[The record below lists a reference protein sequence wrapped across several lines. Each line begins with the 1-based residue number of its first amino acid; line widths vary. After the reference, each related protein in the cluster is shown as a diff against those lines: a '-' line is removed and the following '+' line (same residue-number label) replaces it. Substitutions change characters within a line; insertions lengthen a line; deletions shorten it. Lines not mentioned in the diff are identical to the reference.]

1 MNDLGSSSLGMIF
14 PRPFIN
20 VESPSAHFQSSLP
33 QWKYQVTNLDGSTS
47 VMVLAKP
54 DQAPNVP

>member
-33 QWKYQVTNLDGSTS
+33 AMEIPSDKS
-47 VMVLAKP
+47 
-54 DQAPNVP
+54 